1 VNLLAARSCQSTPN
15 TAHVALIIINKTDER
30 KMKIP
35 EINKLG
41 GEFIK
46 SKKAQKQILSEL
58 IVYSKANN
66 VSLAQLEFWVR
77 NEFNEV
83 PELLKEALAELRA
96 AYKSTRSQ
104 C

>member
-1 VNLLAARSCQSTPN
+1 MNLT
-15 TAHVALIIINKTDER
+15 
-30 KMKIP
+30 

-41 GEFIK
+41 GQFIK
-46 SKKAQKQILSEL
+46 SKKAQKQMLSEL

-77 NEFNEV
+77 DEFNEA
-83 PELLKEALAELRA
+83 PELLQEALTELRA

>member
-1 VNLLAARSCQSTPN
+1 
-15 TAHVALIIINKTDER
+15 
-30 KMKIP
+30 MKIA

-41 GEFIK
+41 GQFIK
-46 SKKAQKQILSEL
+46 SKKAQKQILREL

-77 NEFNEV
+77 DEFNEA
-83 PELLKEALAELRA
+83 PELLQEALAELRA
-96 AYKSTRSQ
+96 AYQSTRSQ